1 MQKRARQDGGLSS
14 FWNGLRP
21 AERAF
26 GPAERRFAPAG
37 RVPSVLDH
45 VSINASDVARS
56 RAFYETALAPLG
68 YRALMEP
75 VPGIVGFFPPR
86 DESSGAVGS
95 FWVTN
100 RQPVS
105 AGHVAFTAPDR
116 ATVDA
121 FHRAGLEAGGTDNGA
136 PGPRPIYH
144 EHYYGA
150 FVLDPDGI
158 NVEAVCH
165 LPAG

>member
-1 MQKRARQDGGLSS
+1 
-14 FWNGLRP
+14 
-21 AERAF
+21 
-26 GPAERRFAPAG
+26 
-37 RVPSVLDH
+37 VLDH

-56 RAFYETALAPLG
+56 RAFYEAALAPLG
-68 YRALMEP
+68 YRPLMEP

-86 DESSGAVGS
+86 DEASLAVGS

-100 RQPVS
+100 RMPLS
-105 AGHVAFTAPDR
+105 AGHIAFTAPDR

-121 FHRAGLEAGGTDNGA
+121 FHRAALAAGGTDNGA

-165 LPAG
+165 LPPG

>member
-1 MQKRARQDGGLSS
+1 M
-14 FWNGLRP
+14 
-21 AERAF
+21 
-26 GPAERRFAPAG
+26 
-37 RVPSVLDH
+37 LDH
-45 VSINASDVARS
+45 VSVNVSDVARS
-56 RAFYETALAPLG
+56 RAFYEAALAPLG

-86 DESSGAVGS
+86 DESGAVGS

-100 RQPVS
+100 RVPLS
-105 AGHVAFTAPDR
+105 AGHIAFTAPDR

-121 FHRAGLEAGGTDNGA
+121 FHRAAVDAGGTDNGP

-144 EHYYGA
+144 EHYYSA

-165 LPAG
+165 RPEG